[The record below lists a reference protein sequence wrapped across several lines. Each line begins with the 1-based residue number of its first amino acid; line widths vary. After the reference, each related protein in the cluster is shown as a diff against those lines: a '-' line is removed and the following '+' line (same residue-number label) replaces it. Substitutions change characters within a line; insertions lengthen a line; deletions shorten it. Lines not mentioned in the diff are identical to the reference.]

1 MSIVMNSHS
10 GHTPDAPRTVR
21 DVTPALSEVL
31 RRLVKEAVDA
41 LDRDRDAA
49 RTRLHRAASLLQVPA
64 AQAKGVAPLGGLAPW
79 QVSKAVA
86 HVERQLE
93 HDIPLA
99 ELAAICRLSPSY
111 FARAF
116 GTSFGLP
123 PHRYVQSRR
132 IARAQHYMLI
142 SEESLTQ
149 IALACGFADQA
160 HFCRVFRRLVGQ
172 SPGQWRRACSGEPLP
187 DGGSTAAI
195 GSR

>member
-1 MSIVMNSHS
+1 MSFAMNSHS
-10 GHTPDAPRTVR
+10 ARGPEVPRAQR
-21 DVTPALSEVL
+21 DVTPALSDVL
-31 RRLVKEAVDA
+31 RRLVKEATHA

-49 RTRLHRAASLLQVPA
+49 RACLRRAETLLQVPA
-64 AQAKGVAPLGGLAPW
+64 VHTEGAAPFGGLAPW
-79 QVSKAVA
+79 QVGKAVA

-93 HDIPLA
+93 HDIPIA
-99 ELAAICRLSPSY
+99 DLAAICRLSPSY

-116 GTSFGLP
+116 KTSFGLP
-123 PHRYVQSRR
+123 PRRYVQSRR
-132 IARAQHYMLI
+132 IARAQHQMLS

-187 DGGSTAAI
+187 DGDSTAAI